1 MALPLAG
8 IAANML
14 IGAAIG
20 GVGLLMGSGG
30 GRNNNGN
37 SAASRGSGG
46 ITAYGGGNN
55 FLQNPQGYVNRP
67 MANPAMFSGAA
78 LGNPMPPSVA
88 QTVQVS
94 QPAAASREPLARPE
108 TRAEQAD
115 RVAQE
120 IQRLPVFTPTAP
132 TLSTATYESTR
143 RADVQKTKAGEQM
156 LRNPLAIDRDQAAA
170 TIKSNLPTIGVS
182 ASGTSIANTSPSP
195 IAKRGSR

>member
-67 MANPAMFSGAA
+67 TANPAMFSGAA
-78 LGNPMPPSVA
+78 QGNPMPPSVA

-108 TRAEQAD
+108 TRAEEAD

>member
-30 GRNNNGN
+30 GRHNNGN
-37 SAASRGSGG
+37 SAASRGTGG

-55 FLQNPQGYVNRP
+55 FLQDPQGYVNRP

-94 QPAAASREPLARPE
+94 QPAAASREPLASPE

-156 LRNPLAIDRDQAAA
+156 LRNPLAIDRD
-170 TIKSNLPTIGVS
+170 
-182 ASGTSIANTSPSP
+182 
-195 IAKRGSR
+195 RGLGLRH

>member
-37 SAASRGSGG
+37 SAASRGTGG

-120 IQRLPVFTPTAP
+120 IQRLPVFTPTSP